1 MKRLV
6 ALLGVTLYLIQGH
19 AQQLDTRQARQ
30 SLNEFRK
37 SVRADFENFRNQ
49 CMKDFVEFVSN
60 PWKEFEEIPPVPM
73 PKEDPVP
80 PVVMPDEDKDKRPIK
95 DKPVIID
102 DVIKPAP
109 ITPQP
114 TPIEPIEEVPVIEEK
129 FVDFTFYGTSA
140 KVRFDI
146 SNKPTL
152 QKVDEKSVADALKEM
167 KAEDYD
173 NLIIDCLNLRKDL
186 CLSDWA
192 YLQMLKKLSDRIT
205 GGSHNDGALLLAYL
219 YMQSGYK
226 MRLAFDGEK
235 LYMLYASKHRIYD
248 LPSYNLANTFYY
260 GVEKLPS
267 RLFICEASFP
277 KEKDMSLIISTQQRF
292 KYVKS
297 PVRKI
302 NSKKYSELKIEA
314 AVNKN
319 LIDFYNDYPTSM
331 LGEDFMTRW
340 VMYANTPMEQNVQSN
355 LYSQLKEK
363 LKNLSQFEA
372 VSRLLDFVQTG
383 FVYEY
388 DDKVWGGDRAF
399 FAEETL
405 FYPYCDCEDRSILFS
420 RLVRDIIGLDVIL
433 VYYPGHL
440 ATAVCFDTDVQ
451 GDYIL
456 LDKRRFTVCD
466 STYIGAPIGTTM
478 PEMDN
483 KTAKVILLSKS

>member
-6 ALLGVTLYLIQGH
+6 ALLGVTLCLTQGH
-19 AQQLDTRQARQ
+19 AQHINTGKARQ
-30 SLNEFRK
+30 SLDEFRK

-60 PWKEFEEIPPVPM
+60 PWKEFEETPPVPM

-80 PVVMPDEDKDKRPIK
+80 PVVMPDDDKDKCPIK

-114 TPIEPIEEVPVIEEK
+114 TPIEPIEEVPVAEEK

-146 SNKPTL
+146 SNKPIL
-152 QKVDEKSVADALKEM
+152 QKVDEKSVADALKGM

-173 NLIIDCLNLRKDL
+173 NLIIDCLNLRKEL
-186 CLSDWA
+186 RLSDWA
-192 YLQMLKKLSDRIT
+192 YLQMLKKLSDKIT
-205 GGSHNDGALLLAYL
+205 GESHNDGALLLAYL

-226 MRLAFDGEK
+226 MRLAFDEDN
-235 LYMLYASKHRIYD
+235 LYMLYASRYRIYNKN
-248 LPSYNLANTFYY
+248 SYNLGNAFYY
-260 GVEKLPS
+260 GLEKIPS

-277 KEKDMSLIISTQQRF
+277 KEKDLSLLIATQQQF
-292 KYVKS
+292 EYVKT

-302 NSKKYSELKIEA
+302 TSKGFSNVNVEVS
-314 AVNKN
+314 VNKN

-340 VMYANTPMEQNVQSN
+340 AMYANTPMEQNVRSK
-355 LYSQLKEK
+355 LYPQLKEK
-363 LKNLSQFEA
+363 LKGLSQYEA
-372 VSRLLDFVQTG
+372 VSRLLNLVQTG

-388 DDKVWGGDRAF
+388 DDKVWGQDRAF
-399 FAEETL
+399 FSEETL
-405 FYPYCDCEDRSILFS
+405 FYPYCDCEDRSILLT
-420 RLVRDIIGLDVIL
+420 RLVRDLLGLKCVL

-440 ATAVCFDTDVQ
+440 ASAIEFTDGEVR
-451 GDYIL
+451 GDYIQL
-456 LDKRRFTVCD
+456 NGHKYVIADG
-466 STYIGAPIGTTM
+466 TYINAPVGATM
-478 PEMDN
+478 PNMDN
-483 KTAKVILLSKS
+483 SSAKVILLD